1 MKKLLLSL
9 VLFTSFNL
17 TAQTNNYSLDFD
29 GVDDYILIGDQHNF
43 GMNSSTICLWIK
55 PQNLSNS
62 NQQNIISKSSGG
74 GYKIDITANSDSLRF
89 WLKSP
94 SNPQVFEAYSNAL
107 VLNSWTFITL
117 VIDRINNLSK
127 IYIDGNLILI

>member
-55 PQNLSNS
+55 PQNLSA
-62 NQQNIISKSSGG
+62 KH
-74 GYKIDITANSDSLRF
+74 YF
-89 WLKSP
+89 
-94 SNPQVFEAYSNAL
+94 
-107 VLNSWTFITL
+107 
-117 VIDRINNLSK
+117 
-127 IYIDGNLILI
+127 